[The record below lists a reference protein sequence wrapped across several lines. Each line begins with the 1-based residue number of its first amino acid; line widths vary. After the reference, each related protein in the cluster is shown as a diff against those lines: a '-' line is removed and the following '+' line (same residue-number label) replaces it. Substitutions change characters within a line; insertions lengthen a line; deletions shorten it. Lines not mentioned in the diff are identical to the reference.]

1 VALSPEDTLK
11 ESREERI
18 LPRHIAI
25 IMDGNGR
32 WAKQRGLARSEGHK
46 AGTEAARKIVTR
58 CAEVGIEH
66 LTLYTFSRENWRRP
80 REEIDVLFDLLIRF
94 IRGEQQRLI
103 DESIRLNLVGKP
115 EGLPVGVRQVLQ
127 RVCTNTSGGT
137 RMSLNL
143 ALNYSGR
150 EEILDACRR
159 IASRESD
166 PDRIDEQLFAS
177 YLKTG
182 DIPDP
187 ELIIRTSGERR
198 LSNFLL
204 FQSAYSEFYF
214 SDTLWPDY
222 SAADLDLA
230 LEDFSHRC
238 RRFGGVTGDSG
249 PST

>member
-1 VALSPEDTLK
+1 MSPEDTLK
-11 ESREERI
+11 KSREGRI

-32 WAKQRGLARSEGHK
+32 WAKQRGLPRSEGHK
-46 AGTEAARKIVTR
+46 AGTEAARQIVTR

-127 RVCTNTSGGT
+127 RVCDKTAGGT

-159 IASRESD
+159 IASKESD

-187 ELIIRTSGERR
+187 DLVIRTSGERR

-230 LEDFSHRC
+230 LEDFRRRC
-238 RRFGGVTGDSG
+238 RRFGGVTRDSG

>member
-1 VALSPEDTLK
+1 MLLSPEDTLK
-11 ESREERI
+11 ESSEGPI

-32 WAKQRGLARSEGHK
+32 WAKQRGLPRSEGHK
-46 AGTEAARKIVTR
+46 AGTEAARQIVTR
-58 CAEVGIEH
+58 CAELGIEH

-103 DESIRLNLVGKP
+103 DESIRLNLVGEP

-127 RVCTNTSGGT
+127 RVRDKTAGGT

-150 EEILDACRR
+150 EEILGACRR
-159 IASRESD
+159 IASEVSD
-166 PDRIDEQLFAS
+166 PDRIDEQFFAS

-182 DIPDP
+182 DMPDP
-187 ELIIRTSGERR
+187 DLIIRTSGERR

-222 SAADLDLA
+222 NADDLDLA
-230 LEDFSHRC
+230 LKDFRQRC

-249 PST
+249 PSP